1 MKTSRIAAIVAF
13 MGMMVVR
20 PGSIPAQEWA
30 RKMFET
36 LEHDFGVVVRGAKTE
51 FEFVLTNPYV
61 EDVHIASVRS
71 SCGCVTPRI
80 KKEWV
85 KTYEKSAI
93 VATFNTHLFI
103 GSKGATLTV
112 VFDKPFY
119 AEVQLQV
126 RGYIRSD
133 VVFSPPSVELGE
145 VEPGTPIERKVD
157 IHYAGR
163 SDWRIL
169 EVRSPH
175 SALKAEVEETSR
187 SAGEV
192 RYRLTVRTEGEL
204 PTGYY
209 RDHLILVTNDQTH
222 SQLPVPVEGH
232 IRAGL
237 TVSPPSLFLGVVEP
251 GQKVVKKVV
260 VRGTKPFRILS
271 ITSDADCFEFTP
283 SPEDKTPKTVH
294 VVPITFIAGK
304 EPGKVTHTIRIET
317 DLDAESPP
325 RISAYGVVAAAGK

>member
-1 MKTSRIAAIVAF
+1 MKPSLRVVWITLIGMAIS
-13 MGMMVVR
+13 G
-20 PGSIPAQEWA
+20 PGPVEAQEWA

-36 LEHDFGVVVRGAKTE
+36 LEHDFGVVARGAKTE
-51 FEFVLTNPYV
+51 FEFVLTNIYV

-71 SCGCVTPRI
+71 SCACTTPRI
-80 KKEWV
+80 KKDWL

-93 VATFNTHLFI
+93 VATYNTHLFV

-126 RGYIRSD
+126 RGFIRSD
-133 VVFSPPSVELGE
+133 VVVSPPSVSLGE
-145 VEPGTPIERKVD
+145 LESGQVVERKLD

-163 SDWRIL
+163 SDWQIL

-175 SALKAEVEETSR
+175 SALKAEVVEISR
-187 SAGEV
+187 GPGEV
-192 RYRLTVRTEGEL
+192 HYQLTVRTAGDL

-209 RDHLILVTNDQTH
+209 HDHLMLVTNDH
-222 SQLPVPVEGH
+222 SYSQLPVPVEGH
-232 IRAGL
+232 IRAGI

-251 GQKVVKKVV
+251 GQKITKKVV
-260 VRGTKPFRILS
+260 VRAAKPFRIVS
-271 ITSDADCFEFTP
+271 IHSDAQCFEFAP
-283 SPEDKTPKTVH
+283 PADNTPKTVH
-294 VVPITFIAGK
+294 VVPVTFIAGQ

-317 DLDAESPP
+317 DLGAETTPSV
-325 RISAYGVVAAAGK
+325 SAYAVVAATEKK

>member
-13 MGMMVVR
+13 MGMMVVW
-20 PGSIPAQEWA
+20 PGSVPAQEWA

-36 LEHDFGVVVRGAKTE
+36 LQHDFGVVVRGAKTE

-71 SCGCVTPRI
+71 SCGCTTPRI

-145 VEPGTPIERKVD
+145 VEPGTPIERKLD

-175 SALKAEVEETSR
+175 STLKAEVEETSR

-204 PTGYY
+204 PAGYY
-209 RDHLILVTNDQTH
+209 QDHLILVTNDQTY

-271 ITSDADCFEFTP
+271 ITSDADCFQFTP
-283 SPEDKTPKTVH
+283 SPDDKTPKTVH

-317 DLDAESPP
+317 DLGAESPP
-325 RISAYGVVAAAGK
+325 RISAYGVVAAAEK